1 METEAACHTQRQ
13 LHRKLRQG
21 SRQTLAVLVILKGL
35 DTWSLGLDRS
45 VGLLHRDP
53 SSKLFRML
61 RQAELREHRH
71 RYRSL
76 SEGRQKR
83 NHALARAIAVQ
94 KATTSIPTLGPGRG
108 QTNG

>member
-1 METEAACHTQRQ
+1 METEAACHAQRQ

-21 SRQTLAVLVILKGL
+21 SRQTLAVFVILKGL

-53 SSKLFRML
+53 STKLFRML

-71 RYRSL
+71 RRSL

-94 KATTSIPTLGPGRG
+94 RATTSIPTLGPGRG
-108 QTNG
+108 QPNG